1 MGRMS
6 GSDGQMPR
14 TLQLRVLREQV
25 WEVERVAGL
34 QSGGGAL
41 AEVHGALRDLAA
53 AVAALLGAEIER
65 TRGAEG
71 DRDREAMDGI
81 QAALSGR
88 EWNSDTLSEVAEIVR
103 RTGREIAE
111 VGEDEPT
118 AAARREWVYR
128 EAHKVAAQGIDVAVG
143 WQINDTTGERE
154 LGYCP
159 VSAAGPAFV
168 VDIVEVIPG
177 RPREAG

>member
-14 TLQLRVLREQV
+14 TLQLRVLRQQV

-34 QSGGGAL
+34 QSGGAL
-41 AEVHGALRDLAA
+41 AEVHGGLRDLAA
-53 AVAALLGAEIER
+53 AVAALLSAEIAR
-65 TRGAEG
+65 TCGAAG
-71 DRDREAMDGI
+71 DGDITAMDGI

-88 EWNSDTLSEVAEIVR
+88 QWDSDTMSEVAEIVR
-103 RTGREIAE
+103 RTGREVMD
-111 VGEDEPT
+111 VGEDVW
-118 AAARREWVYR
+118 AARRAWAYR
-128 EAHKVAAQGIDVAVG
+128 EAHKLAEQGTDMAVG

-154 LGYCP
+154 FGFCP